1 MALHGGGMAASE
13 GSLERVYSPWTKV
26 RIHSFIHSHK
36 CIRKAPEN
44 ENNAHVT
51 EEIVHIFAYLQNLF
65 RAQKFQNG
73 DPVISIENLEFR
85 TGNMI

>member
-13 GSLERVYSPWTKV
+13 GALERVYSPWTKV

-51 EEIVHIFAYLQNLF
+51 AEIVYLHIYKIYFGLRNF
-65 RAQKFQNG
+65 KMGAQ
-73 DPVISIENLEFR
+73 
-85 TGNMI
+85 

>member
-44 ENNAHVT
+44 ENNAYVT
-51 EEIVHIFAYLQNLF
+51 AEIVYLHIYKIYF
-65 RAQKFQNG
+65 G
-73 DPVISIENLEFR
+73 SEISKWGPSAINREF
-85 TGNMI
+85 GILDC